1 MLSPTKINHIALGVT
16 DMEEALH
23 FWQEALGLQLDRVED
38 VPVEKARVAFFHVG
52 ESEIELVQPTSNDNG
67 LANYLEKKGPGIH
80 HLCLEVDGIK
90 AMIDQL
96 ISKGVEM
103 INDSART
110 RDDGKKYAFIHP
122 KSTHGVLV
130 ELYELPNIE

>member
-1 MLSPTKINHIALGVT
+1 MLFRS
-16 DMEEALH
+16 
-23 FWQEALGLQLDRVED
+23 
-38 VPVEKARVAFFHVG
+38 ARVAFFHVG
-52 ESEIELVQPTSNDNG
+52 ESEIELVQPTSNDTG

-80 HLCLEVDGIK
+80 HLCLEVDDIK